1 MTRMATEDLDEVAR
15 SLNSFA
21 IHLLRSLRTV
31 DQHSGLTPARLSA
44 LSVLHFGG
52 PRSLG
57 RLARDESVTSPTMSR
72 IVDALCD
79 AGLAERTTH
88 QDNGRIVIV
97 SATRAGSRL
106 MQTAADRRVGVIA
119 DALRAVPDRDRRRV
133 VAAASHLG
141 GVVANLRP

>member
-57 RLARDESVTSPTMSR
+57 RLARDENVTSPTMSR

-79 AGLAERTTH
+79 AGLAAREIGAV
-88 QDNGRIVIV
+88 Q
-97 SATRAGSRL
+97 
-106 MQTAADRRVGVIA
+106 GVA
-119 DALRAVPDRDRRRV
+119 RRR
-133 VAAASHLG
+133 
-141 GVVANLRP
+141 